1 MGEGRYSSL
10 SVVKA
15 LEFSS
20 VFHGC
25 SRVSIKKVLSNL
37 SRDRAALL
45 AATFNRLYC
54 NKAPSIIIH
63 MLSVEDKKRMELIR
77 RVSSTVEIDA
87 KRGYKDVVAFDIT
100 PLEILRIAFSLN
112 PNSMRE
118 GPNADIDKIH
128 WALVKSITQINEDL
142 MLYVI
147 NKKDDLSVAKLL
159 MVNSASYN
167 DILKDDKDAYLYQ
180 VTQSFLFFK
189 LLESTPKNQGL
200 LNAFYSYFGI
210 KSWKEYVR
218 TVYSLALM
226 SYKEDTGV
234 LRKTIETD
242 PPGMLS
248 LSVINKLSI
257 DVNNEI
263 FPYSSKD
270 EFDRDGN
277 SDFRQFKSRPL
288 LRLSN
293 GNYVIHNTRL
303 LIDRLFSS
311 LYFDF
316 QLIGEKLEEKHP
328 DVAGL
333 FTEVFAEKTL
343 LTGVLNDCLQEEVYD
358 SFEEKQLKRIY
369 KIKNGEPGYPDF
381 YLKNKSDS
389 TAILFEC
396 KDIRL
401 NAWIKGKR
409 DYSILEEELRNKIV
423 VKTYK
428 LDNEKKCR
436 ISVEPKRIGVGQ
448 LAAHIVNIRRGK
460 FPWDRKLPVNCTI
473 YPVLVIADNR
483 LIFDGLPYLAQQW
496 YEERLKIEGGKTN
509 LSRPLIMMSPLTL
522 LKYKPLFLKNGFEY
536 YFEAYYSSLK
546 IERTG
551 SIVNVINSMISF
563 DDYMNQFSFSLEDLR
578 VEIMETLYTSE
589 GFKSMQIE

>member
-1 MGEGRYSSL
+1 M
-10 SVVKA
+10 SVIKA

-25 SRVSIKKVLSNL
+25 CRVSVKKVLTCMT
-37 SRDRAALL
+37 RDRAALL
-45 AATFNRLYC
+45 AATLNRRYC
-54 NKAPSIIIH
+54 NKAPGIIVY
-63 MLSVEDKKRMELIR
+63 MLSEDDNKRFELIR
-77 RVSSTVEIDA
+77 RVSSAVEKDA
-87 KRGYKDVVAFDIT
+87 KRGYEDVVAFDIA
-100 PLEILRIAFSLN
+100 PLEILRIVFSMN

-118 GPNADIDKIH
+118 EPDADINKVH

-142 MLYVI
+142 MLYTI
-147 NKKDDLSVAKLL
+147 NKKDDLQVAKLI

-189 LLESTPKNQGL
+189 LLENTPKYQVL
-200 LNAFYSYFGI
+200 LNAFYDYFEI

-218 TVYSLALM
+218 TVFSLALM
-226 SYKEDTGV
+226 SYKEDTEV

-248 LSVINKLSI
+248 LSVLDRLSI
-257 DVNNEI
+257 DVNNEV

-270 EFDRDGN
+270 EFDRNGN
-277 SDFRQFKSRPL
+277 SDFRQLKSRPL
-288 LRLSN
+288 LRLSD

-316 QLIGEKLEEKHP
+316 QLIDEKLEGKHP
-328 DVAGL
+328 DVSGL
-333 FTEVFAEKTL
+333 FTEMFAEKTMFA
-343 LTGVLNDCLQEEVYD
+343 GFLNDCLQTEVYD
-358 SFEEKQLKRIY
+358 SFEEKQLKKIY
-369 KIKNGEPGYPDF
+369 KIKDGEPGYPDF
-381 YLKNKSDS
+381 YLRNKSAN

-409 DYSILEEELRNKIV
+409 DYSVLEQELRNKIV
-423 VKTYK
+423 EKTYK
-428 LDNEKKCR
+428 LDDKEKCR

-448 LAAHIVNIRRGK
+448 IAAHAVNMRKGL
-460 FPWDRKLPVNCTI
+460 FPWDKELPVDCTI

-496 YEERLKIEGGKTN
+496 YEERLKVEGGEPDS
-509 LSRPLIMMSPLTL
+509 SRPLIMMSPLTL
-522 LKYKPLFLKNGFEY
+522 LKYKSLFLEKGFEY
-536 YFEAYYSSLK
+536 YFEEYYSSLK

-551 SIVNVINSMISF
+551 GIVDLINSMISF
-563 DDYMNQFSFSLEDLR
+563 DDFMNQYSYSLEDLR
-578 VEIMETLYTSE
+578 VEIMDTLYTSE